1 MLKCLKLLVVI
12 VSQANQRLLKPAF
25 TKNHKITYNGE
36 FMIKYKAHLSKA
48 VLLFFFLSNAKAANQ
63 LNLGLQNWIVSVYGY

>member
-1 MLKCLKLLVVI
+1 MLGVGKGDWPKTSMRKCRGMLKCLKLLVVI
-12 VSQANQRLLKPAF
+12 VSQANLRLLKPAF

-48 VLLFFFLSNAKAANQ
+48 VLLFFF
-63 LNLGLQNWIVSVYGY
+63 